1 MALDRAAYSTAVSP
15 ERPLLRGY
23 LHLGALV
30 GAVVGTA
37 VMLLEA
43 NSTRGYVGASVFGAS
58 LIVAYGTSAA
68 YHRGRWGKRGLSIVR
83 RLDHA
88 TIFFLI
94 AGTYTPFCLLA
105 LHGAW
110 GTAVLSAAVTIAAL
124 GALVRLIWLDSP
136 RWLAVPLYLASGW
149 VALIA
154 MSQILQAL
162 DPAPLALLIGGGVA
176 YSVGALAYAAKRP
189 ESVAEGLRLP
199 RGLSRLDHHGQHVAL
214 SGGVGVRLAGI
225 AACFS
230 GTHSHLQEEGANEA
244 RRQGRDCHGRGLGR
258 SGHGQRQG
266 DGDPVRA

>member
-1 MALDRAAYSTAVSP
+1 MTLDSAPYSAAVSP

-30 GAVVGTA
+30 AAVVGTA

-43 NSTRGYVGASVFGAS
+43 NGTRGYVGASVFGAS

-154 MSQILQAL
+154 MSQILRVL
-162 DPAPLALLIGGGVA
+162 DPAPLGLLVGGGVA
-176 YSVGALAYAAKRP
+176 YSVGAVAYAAKRP
-189 ESVAEGLRLP
+189 DPWPKVFGYHEVFHSLTIVGSTLHFLAVSVFVLR
-199 RGLSRLDHHGQHVAL
+199 A
-214 SGGVGVRLAGI
+214 
-225 AACFS
+225 
-230 GTHSHLQEEGANEA
+230 
-244 RRQGRDCHGRGLGR
+244 
-258 SGHGQRQG
+258 
-266 DGDPVRA
+266 

>member
-1 MALDRAAYSTAVSP
+1 MAIDGDVLFGTGLQT
-15 ERPLLRGY
+15 RPLLRGY

-30 GAVVGTA
+30 AAVAGTA
-37 VMLLEA
+37 VMLLQA

-58 LIVAYGTSAA
+58 LIVAYGTSAV
-68 YHRGRWGKRGLSIVR
+68 YHRGHWSGRRLSIVR

-110 GTAVLSAAVTIAAL
+110 GAALLSVAVTIAAL

-136 RWLAVPLYLASGW
+136 RRLTIPLYLASGW

-162 DPAPLALLIGGGVA
+162 DLAPLGLLIGGGVA

-189 ESVAEGLRLP
+189 DPWPKVFGYHEVFHSLTVLGSTL
-199 RGLSRLDHHGQHVAL
+199 HF
-214 SGGVGVRLAGI
+214 LAVSLFLLK
-225 AACFS
+225 A
-230 GTHSHLQEEGANEA
+230 
-244 RRQGRDCHGRGLGR
+244 
-258 SGHGQRQG
+258 
-266 DGDPVRA
+266 